1 MNIVGRIL
9 KMSPNISREIKYNNC
24 LIVGKNNIKD
34 MVLKEGDKVIL
45 RDVHS
50 KYDGETGIINGIM
63 ETMFG
68 SSNYNIKFE
77 DGQESGIGEGA
88 LELVVEEDTEE

>member
-1 MNIVGRIL
+1 
-9 KMSPNISREIKYNNC
+9 
-24 LIVGKNNIKD
+24 

-50 KYDGETGIINGIM
+50 KYDGETGTINEIM

-77 DGQESGIGEGA
+77 NGQESGIGEGS
-88 LELVVEEDTEE
+88 LELVAEEDTEE